1 MRPWTG
7 TALKPIGHTAT
18 ASHTGGPPCEVDKAL
33 NSQLQ
38 GTPYGQP
45 LDQAF
50 DPPAHQAEV
59 KDRSSF
65 GSTGRQQVATLA
77 SSSAVDPPVRMYGY
91 VVGSS
96 QHT

>member
-1 MRPWTG
+1 M
-7 TALKPIGHTAT
+7 ALKPIGHTAT

-45 LDQAF
+45 LVQAF
-50 DPPAHQAEV
+50 DQPAHQAEV
-59 KDRSSF
+59 KDWSDSALLVATRL
-65 GSTGRQQVATLA
+65 ATLA
-77 SSSAVDPPVRMYGY
+77 SSSAVDPPVGMYGY
-91 VVGSS
+91 VVGTF